1 MKLEHEWNGMGHP
14 IDAFLAA
21 ARRMWNVAPEQAERI
36 YRQAEKLAEQEAGKS
51 SPLAGVVLVDLMRFY
66 EHQGRDEEAEQAW
79 EQIRRVVVEFI
90 ERRPEILESVKR
102 GEYPKSGL
110 DCRIIR
116 RWGGEAEK
124 SLKNSNPKTFVWRGF
139 RDELR
144 RQ

>member
-21 ARRMWNVAPEQAERI
+21 VRRMWNVAPEQAERI

-90 ERRPEILESVKR
+90 ERRPEILETS
-102 GEYPKSGL
+102 
-110 DCRIIR
+110 R
-116 RWGGEAEK
+116 R
-124 SLKNSNPKTFVWRGF
+124 
-139 RDELR
+139 
-144 RQ
+144 